1 MTLFYISGHR
11 KFKTKSRKVMK
22 YEKTLVNFKPFFE
35 FFDIW
40 VPITFRDKEL
50 MVWNFEFPSFLL
62 CPTIPFLPFW
72 AIRKTGQIISIWTQ
86 FQQMLKIIEI
96 AHILYFSW
104 FFCRT
109 SHTSPPVLSKK
120 YFVFNFEKI
129 GGIASQLL
137 VRPIQTDIFSQ
148 QFNNTEHFYH
158 FAWLSTQQ
166 LRLSQ
171 IDYII
176 KMTLILPM

>member
-50 MVWNFEFPSFLL
+50 MVWNFEFPSFLVW
-62 CPTIPFLPFW
+62 PTIPFWPFW
-72 AIRKTGQIISIWTQ
+72 SIRKTGEIISIWTQ

-96 AHILYFSW
+96 AHIYINIMLKNTVPNLDEIGLHLDLFSR
-104 FFCRT
+104 FFLKC
-109 SHTSPPVLSKK
+109 
-120 YFVFNFEKI
+120 
-129 GGIASQLL
+129 
-137 VRPIQTDIFSQ
+137 
-148 QFNNTEHFYH
+148 
-158 FAWLSTQQ
+158 TQN
-166 LRLSQ
+166 S
-171 IDYII
+171 
-176 KMTLILPM
+176 

>member
-11 KFKTKSRKVMK
+11 KFETKSKKVMK

-96 AHILYFSW
+96 AHMYLRCTKWSAVTIVARRCKEGGCTNTADRVCLY
-104 FFCRT
+104 
-109 SHTSPPVLSKK
+109 
-120 YFVFNFEKI
+120 VF
-129 GGIASQLL
+129 ASQL
-137 VRPIQTDIFSQ
+137 Q
-148 QFNNTEHFYH
+148 
-158 FAWLSTQQ
+158 
-166 LRLSQ
+166 
-171 IDYII
+171 
-176 KMTLILPM
+176 

>member
-96 AHILYFSW
+96 AHISFIFAKKILLGNSREIDNSW
-104 FFCRT
+104 
-109 SHTSPPVLSKK
+109 
-120 YFVFNFEKI
+120 KI
-129 GGIASQLL
+129 
-137 VRPIQTDIFSQ
+137 VK
-148 QFNNTEHFYH
+148 N
-158 FAWLSTQQ
+158 
-166 LRLSQ
+166 Q
-171 IDYII
+171 IEFLMPKD
-176 KMTLILPM
+176 

>member
-96 AHILYFSW
+96 AHIHYLPKIRSYLKRSI
-104 FFCRT
+104 C
-109 SHTSPPVLSKK
+109 VL
-120 YFVFNFEKI
+120 NLNKI
-129 GGIASQLL
+129 GSYLDQ
-137 VRPIQTDIFSQ
+137 VPILGCPKFERNRFIVVVF
-148 QFNNTEHFYH
+148 
-158 FAWLSTQQ
+158 
-166 LRLSQ
+166 
-171 IDYII
+171 
-176 KMTLILPM
+176 LISLFLELFLNSFRA

>member
-72 AIRKTGQIISIWTQ
+72 AFRKTGQIISIWTQ

-96 AHILYFSW
+96 AHIFYNFTQTTAAKQIWTSANDSSPIPIESLVTRNGLELSW
-104 FFCRT
+104 
-109 SHTSPPVLSKK
+109 SKSEG
-120 YFVFNFEKI
+120 FI
-129 GGIASQLL
+129 GLTLCLFADGCSTANVQL
-137 VRPIQTDIFSQ
+137 VAP
-148 QFNNTEHFYH
+148 
-158 FAWLSTQQ
+158 
-166 LRLSQ
+166 
-171 IDYII
+171 
-176 KMTLILPM
+176 

>member
-96 AHILYFSW
+96 AHIRTKILSITAS
-104 FFCRT
+104 FFVYT
-109 SHTSPPVLSKK
+109 HKK
-120 YFVFNFEKI
+120 SLQKPKFKFVR
-129 GGIASQLL
+129 QLTCDEWKNKL
-137 VRPIQTDIFSQ
+137 
-148 QFNNTEHFYH
+148 
-158 FAWLSTQQ
+158 
-166 LRLSQ
+166 
-171 IDYII
+171 
-176 KMTLILPM
+176 

>member
-96 AHILYFSW
+96 AHILFYGEIKELLQSKDIPYIFLENDEQCCQFSH
-104 FFCRT
+104 FLARF
-109 SHTSPPVLSKK
+109 SHFSTRLAR
-120 YFVFNFEKI
+120 KI
-129 GGIASQLL
+129 CI
-137 VRPIQTDIFSQ
+137 
-148 QFNNTEHFYH
+148 
-158 FAWLSTQQ
+158 
-166 LRLSQ
+166 
-171 IDYII
+171 
-176 KMTLILPM
+176 

>member
-96 AHILYFSW
+96 AHILWVLWGFKWHRFKILGHPSTGTWSEYEPISLKL
-104 FFCRT
+104 RT
-109 SHTSPPVLSKK
+109 PIYGYRK
-120 YFVFNFEKI
+120 
-129 GGIASQLL
+129 GI
-137 VRPIQTDIFSQ
+137 
-148 QFNNTEHFYH
+148 
-158 FAWLSTQQ
+158 
-166 LRLSQ
+166 
-171 IDYII
+171 
-176 KMTLILPM
+176 

>member
-96 AHILYFSW
+96 AHIYF
-104 FFCRT
+104 FFLSFLPESVYRT
-109 SHTSPPVLSKK
+109 PIVFFGVAQNNLSLSKRMK
-120 YFVFNFEKI
+120 AFVWVRGIGSKI
-129 GGIASQLL
+129 NQ
-137 VRPIQTDIFSQ
+137 IQIFVV
-148 QFNNTEHFYH
+148 NN
-158 FAWLSTQQ
+158 A
-166 LRLSQ
+166 
-171 IDYII
+171 
-176 KMTLILPM
+176 